1 MNWKSLFEI
10 LCFRKAFL
18 VFGDLSGM
26 AEQNYTYLLKCA
38 DGSFYCGW
46 TNDLDKRGAAHNRGS
61 ASKYTRTRRPVELVY
76 YETFPTKQGAT
87 RREYWIKQ
95 LTRQEKEKLIE
106 GRQKMTSLY
115 DVTVIGPA
123 IVDVVA
129 GAVDE
134 ALFQKGTLPVDR
146 IRMSYGGNALN
157 EAVVLSRLG
166 HRVQL
171 ITMVGEDEAGK
182 NVLGYME
189 ENGLDTDSV
198 QVRKDISTSI
208 NVVLYDASGE
218 RRFLT
223 DPKGSQRQFTLVDAA
238 PYLDRVA
245 DWVSFPSMFV
255 SPAFGIKDM
264 DQMLTRLKEKKD
276 RRILLDMTHPK
287 NRETVKDITALLEKT
302 DYFLP
307 NEEEC
312 ALLGI
317 DPKDPKP
324 LFDAGLKC
332 LVSTMGKEGVR
343 LCDRE
348 KTICCSAYP
357 KASVVDTTGAG
368 DTFAAGFLHSLIRG
382 RSLPD
387 ALSFASAAA
396 SFCVETVGAGNWDV
410 DEAAIIKRGKKIR
423 ME

>member
-1 MNWKSLFEI
+1 MVE
-10 LCFRKAFL
+10 R
-18 VFGDLSGM
+18 
-26 AEQNYTYLLKCA
+26 NYTYLLKCA
-38 DGSFYCGW
+38 DGSYYCGW
-46 TNDLDKRGAAHNRGS
+46 TNDLDKRVAAHNSGS

-76 YETFPTKQGAT
+76 YETFPTKQGAM

-95 LTRQEKEKLIE
+95 LTRQEKEGLIE
-106 GRQKMTSLY
+106 RRRRMSSVY

-129 GAVDE
+129 GAIDE
-134 ALFQKGTLPVDR
+134 TLFQKGTLPVDQ
-146 IRMSYGGNALN
+146 IALSYGGNALN

-171 ITMVGEDEAGK
+171 ITMVGEDEAGN
-182 NVLGYME
+182 NVIRYME
-189 ENGLDTDSV
+189 EHGLDTDSV
-198 QVRKDISTSI
+198 RVRADVSTSI
-208 NVVLYDASGE
+208 NVVLFDAAGE

-223 DPKGSQRQFTLVDAA
+223 DPKGSQRQFTLKDAI
-238 PYLDRVA
+238 PYLDRAA

-264 DQMLTRLKEKKD
+264 QKMLDLLKEKKD

-287 NRETVKDITALLEKT
+287 NKETVKDITPLLKKT

-348 KTICCSAYP
+348 KALSCSPYP
-357 KASVVDTTGAG
+357 RASVVDTTGAG

-382 RSLPD
+382 RSPVD
-387 ALSFASAAA
+387 ALTFASAAA
-396 SFCVETVGAGNWDV
+396 SFCIETVGADNWDV
-410 DEAAIIKRGKKIR
+410 DEAEIEKRAKKIR
-423 ME
+423 VE